1 MWIRYIMRVIKLKSI
16 SFIRRAARVLGLRR
30 GVGAGTTYYDREPVA
45 TAVSACCLDYDYD
58 TEIKGLASASAIL
71 EYAIGYDKELASV
84 ATSSAQIGYE
94 VHVDGGNV
102 PAVAP
107 TRCSLGY
114 EVHIDRQNVLS
125 AGKTSCVLDY
135 DLEAEIPV
143 AMSGAGCNIEYD
155 II

>member
-1 MWIRYIMRVIKLKSI
+1 MRVIKLKSI

-30 GVGAGTTYYDREPVA
+30 SVGAGTTYYDREPVA

-102 PAVAP
+102 PAV
-107 TRCSLGY
+107 
-114 EVHIDRQNVLS
+114 VHIDRQNVLS